1 MSRIGKKSIPVPGG
15 VKVAVNAASRT
26 VSIEGPKGKTSF
38 VHRPEVKVSFSEAD
52 KAITCTVDDP
62 AKIDLGNRR
71 AYWGTTRATLNNMV
85 VGVTKGYER
94 KLEIVGV
101 GWDAKVAGKKIT
113 LKLGYADP
121 IELAIPDGLTVAVD
135 QGVNVTITGIDR
147 QKVGAFASLIRSKR
161 KPEPYNGKGVKYFD
175 EVIQRKQ
182 GKAFGA

>member
-1 MSRIGKKSIPVPGG
+1 MSRVAKQPVDLPQGVTATITADVVTLKGAKGTLSVPLKGG
-15 VKVAVNAASRT
+15 VKVVQ
-26 VSIEGPKGKTSF
+26 
-38 VHRPEVKVSFSEAD
+38 AD
-52 KAITCTVDDP
+52 KHLEVQYDD
-62 AKIDLGNRR
+62 DNRMQ
-71 AYWGTTRATLNNMV
+71 AGATRAHLANIV
-85 VGVTKGYER
+85 EGVTKGYER

-161 KPEPYNGKGVKYFD
+161 KPEPYNGKGVKYSD